1 MSKNK
6 HEHNTQPIENDTPD
20 VEISDVVTEEETSA
34 TTAVDEE
41 GAENEILKEQLD
53 QALKTNESMKKD
65 YMFLMAEF
73 DNFKKR
79 TLKEKSE
86 LLKNAAE
93 SALKGLLPIVD
104 DFERGLDAIKDSSD
118 ASAVKEGMT
127 LIYNKLIKYLASNG
141 VKPIESTGA
150 AFDPDMHEA
159 IAMVP
164 APDEKQ
170 RGMVID
176 TVEKGY
182 TLNDKVIRHAKV
194 AVGQ

>member
-1 MSKNK
+1 MSNK
-6 HEHNTQPIENDTPD
+6 KAEHDAPDIEKDINTAD
-20 VEISDVVTEEETSA
+20 VEINDISTDDDAPVQP
-34 TTAVDEE
+34 D
-41 GAENEILKEQLD
+41 NEDSGNESLEEQLD
-53 QALKTNESMKKD
+53 KATKANEAIKKD
-65 YMFLMAEF
+65 YLFLMAEF

-93 SALKGLLPIVD
+93 STLKGLLPIVD

-118 ASAVKEGMT
+118 ASAVKEGMQ
-127 LIYNKLIKYLASNG
+127 LIYNKLIKYLVSNG
-141 VKPIESTGA
+141 VRPIESTGA
-150 AFDPDMHEA
+150 QFDPDMHEA
-159 IAMVP
+159 IAMIP
-164 APDEKQ
+164 APSEDL
-170 RGMVID
+170 RGKVID